1 MSEQHIKD
9 APQVKEQKSVTASG
23 KQKRNKIVATAV
35 MFIAFL
41 IALYMIFGG
50 TAGRDKQT
58 DKGLNPNVPDGREQ
72 QMASDKRAAVEREKM
87 KEQQTQRVKTLA
99 QSAFNLIDGDPVQER
114 PSPRKR
120 DNIERSRQ
128 TYRDVSR
135 QVASFDVETSER
147 AQIEALKK
155 QVEELSA
162 RLARPDTSR
171 RDPLELM
178 EKSYRLASKYL
189 LVPGGGAV
197 PRTEAA
203 AGGKKPVI

>member
-128 TYRDVSR
+128 TNRDVSR